1 VSSNRPKGSKAPGG
15 LKDNLTFRRLCSE
28 LDKLAPERRAKF
40 MNDFLTRQEK
50 ETGKTVMLRPDQVA
64 QILGL
69 PGSTIRRWLR
79 EGKIKGVKMGRLWL
93 IHKDEMNRILEES
106 KG

>member
-1 VSSNRPKGSKAPGG
+1 
-15 LKDNLTFRRLCSE
+15 
-28 LDKLAPERRAKF
+28 
-40 MNDFLTRQEK
+40 MNDFLTKQEK
-50 ETGKTVMLRPDQVA
+50 ETGNTVMLRPDQVA
-64 QILGL
+64 EILGL

-93 IHKDEMNRILEES
+93 IHKDEINRILEES